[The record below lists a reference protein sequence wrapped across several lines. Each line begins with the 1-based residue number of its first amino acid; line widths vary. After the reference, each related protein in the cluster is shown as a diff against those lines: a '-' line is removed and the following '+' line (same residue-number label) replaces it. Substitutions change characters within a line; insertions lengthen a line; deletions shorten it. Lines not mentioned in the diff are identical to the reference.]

1 MSMTMEFETD
11 EVGRHEL
18 TGMAEFRRIAEEA
31 QGLRI
36 HLLRDGETVCTWSPR
51 FFPEESD
58 LLEWAFSSE
67 EPERGHTVQSKY
79 KEGDCEVFAV
89 ALLSEIGEGQ
99 LVAVWEPS
107 PDEDDV
113 LAAPYL
119 AHAGVLLDG
128 MVYDVD
134 GGTDYEE
141 WVSDWVERT
150 SVPDDADWGAV
161 TQEFLED
168 MQAEPIS
175 AEALQKAKG
184 YAALLVRVYA
194 DDLPIPS
201 VSSVPA

>member
-1 MSMTMEFETD
+1 MPMTVEFETD
-11 EVGRHEL
+11 DVARREI
-18 TGMAEFRRIAEEA
+18 TGMAEFRRIAEGAE
-31 QGLRI
+31 GLRI
-36 HLLRDGETVCTWSPR
+36 HLLRDGETVCTCSPS
-51 FFPEESD
+51 FFPEETD
-58 LLEWAFSSE
+58 LLEWAFSSD

-89 ALLSEIGEGQ
+89 ALLSVIGEGQ

-134 GGTDYEE
+134 GRTGYEE
-141 WVSDWVERT
+141 WVSAWVERT
-150 SVPDDADWGAV
+150 GAPDDADWGAV

-168 MQAEPIS
+168 MQAEPIGS
-175 AEALQKAKG
+175 EALQKAKG
-184 YAALLVRVYA
+184 YVALLVQLYA